1 MPSRMP
7 VVFLTSA
14 GQLGGAERSL
24 LDMAAVLRQLRPDWP
39 IGVIAGEEGPLAE
52 ELRRQEVPVAVLPW
66 PEAVARL
73 GESFWF
79 GAGRG
84 KWRQGAAWSY
94 ALLKAAAALPAYQR
108 RLRRQLFQ
116 WRPRLLHS
124 NGLKCHLL
132 ARGAAPPGC
141 AVLWHLRDFLSR
153 RPVLGRTLPYLAR
166 PPQRILAISQAVAED
181 ARRLFP
187 QAAIE
192 TIYNGIDTE
201 HFTPAGPA
209 RNWDAFL
216 GGASLPS
223 AAVRVGLVAT
233 YARWKGQEVF
243 LEAAA
248 RLLAAGVHHA
258 RFFLIGGPIYRTA
271 GSQFSVEEL
280 RQRIE
285 ALGLTGYCH
294 LVPFQLDL
302 PPVYRGLDIVV
313 HASTQ
318 PEPFGRTIAEA
329 MACGRAV
336 IASRTAGAA
345 ELMADGV
352 DALSVPPG
360 DAGSLAA
367 ALYRLIQDGEL
378 RQRLGQAARQTALQ
392 RFDRRLLGQR
402 LVQVYEAFSRPEDAS
417 PEGTAG

>member
-1 MPSRMP
+1 MSARMQ
-7 VVFLTSA
+7 VVFLTPA

-24 LDMAAVLRQLRPDWP
+24 LDVVAVLRQLRPDWP
-39 IGVIAGEEGPLAE
+39 LGVIVGEEGPLAA
-52 ELRRQEVPVAVLPW
+52 ELRRWQAAVAVLPW
-66 PEAVARL
+66 PETVARL
-73 GESFWF
+73 GESFWLWS
-79 GAGRG
+79 GQGT
-84 KWRQGAAWSY
+84 WRQRATWSY
-94 ALLKAAAALPAYQR
+94 ALLQAAAALPAYRR

-141 AVLWHLRDFLSR
+141 AVLWHLRDFLAR

-166 PPQRILAISQAVAED
+166 PPQRIIAISQAVAED

-201 HFTPAGPA
+201 HFTPLGPA
-209 RNWDAFL
+209 LNWDAVL
-216 GGASLPS
+216 GGVSLPS

-248 RLLAAGVHHA
+248 RLRAAGVRHA

-271 GSQFSVEEL
+271 GSQFSAEEL
-280 RQRIE
+280 RQRI
-285 ALGLTGYCH
+285 ATLGLTGYCH
-294 LVPFQLDL
+294 LVPFQTDL

-336 IASRTAGAA
+336 IVSRTAGAA
-345 ELMADGV
+345 ELITDGV

-360 DAGSLAA
+360 DARSLAA
-367 ALYRLIQDGEL
+367 ALHRLIQEGEL
-378 RQRLGQAARQTALQ
+378 RQRLGQAARQTALR
-392 RFDRRLLGQR
+392 RFDRQLLGQR
-402 LVQVYEAFSRPEDAS
+402 LLQVYQALRRPA
-417 PEGTAG
+417 EGVSA